1 MLASQEIGTPQVV
14 EAVAEAACAK
24 PLEMQL
30 PMFEVR
36 TVRFSFF
43 LSRVLESMARR
54 VGRIWFGLL
63 EVLSVTLSTALG
75 AQVSSRL

>member
-43 LSRVLESMARR
+43 FVSRV
-54 VGRIWFGLL
+54 GKHG
-63 EVLSVTLSTALG
+63 
-75 AQVSSRL
+75 